1 MELRKVKRN
10 ITKVGGKG
18 IRLGVDKT
26 CRVFR
31 LVRRISKNK
40 VSRSENLGCAS
51 SSGENLFR

>member
-1 MELRKVKRN
+1 MKRN